1 MKLRTLVFSGC
12 GTRIIG
18 HAGFLKCIEGYY
30 NLSEVNTFAGTSAGS
45 FIALFMTLGYTP
57 SEIYELLIGLDYLK
71 ISSIDTDLLL
81 DYYSN
86 FGVDNGDKAV
96 KLIKLLI
103 QKKVGNPEI
112 TFGELHSLT
121 GKTLVIATT
130 NITRECIEYISHE
143 TNPDLPV
150 YLGIKMSGSIPFYFT
165 PVEWKGCLYVDGA
178 LLDNFPI
185 QNFNLS
191 ETLGMYVKQLNP
203 PADKIPDLLTYTISI
218 LGTILKTNEN
228 NLIDKYREN
237 LVLIENKESMLDF
250 KLSREK
256 RHIIFDMAFNATKE
270 FIDKLHEKERLR
282 KQREVELENEHT
294 NEKRTETEEEHN
306 SKSGESRGD
315 TDGEHNGDS
324 DADGEHNG
332 DTDGDYT

>member
-1 MKLRTLVFSGC
+1 MSR
-12 GTRIIG
+12 
-18 HAGFLKCIEGYY
+18 
-30 NLSEVNTFAGTSAGS
+30 
-45 FIALFMTLGYTP
+45 
-57 SEIYELLIGLDYLK
+57 
-71 ISSIDTDLLL
+71 
-81 DYYSN
+81 
-86 FGVDNGDKAV
+86 DKVV

-150 YLGIKMSGSIPFYFT
+150 YLAIKMSGSIPFYFT

-203 PADKIPDLLTYTISI
+203 PVDKIPDLLTYTISI

-228 NLIDKYREN
+228 NLISKYSDN

-250 KLSREK
+250 KLSKEK
-256 RHIIFDMAFNATKE
+256 RQLIYEMAFNATQD
-270 FIDKLHEKERLR
+270 FLDKLSEKERLR
-282 KQREVELENEHT
+282 KQEEIELENEHVD
-294 NEKRTETEEEHN
+294 EKRNTQEEELN
-306 SKSGESRGD
+306 IEPRGTGGDPSGESSNSETSDR
-315 TDGEHNGDS
+315 DS
-324 DADGEHNG
+324 DSDREP
-332 DTDGDYT
+332 